1 MKEKLADSVYSS
13 LKDDIFNTRYDPNQ
27 LIVERDIAAKYG
39 VSKATAS
46 QALHRL
52 CSEGHLTSHPRSGYT
67 VTMLSPRDLVQIRRM
82 RLALETL
89 VVDIVCAEATD
100 EQIRGLYDLVGGEH
114 GGSARYAAAN
124 ALFHLGL
131 ANLTGDKY
139 IVSALTNLIG
149 ALSRVEVVM
158 SPRYQDKWHEHHRRI
173 LDALL
178 ARDAAEAKERLCAD
192 LNQ

>member
-1 MKEKLADSVYSS
+1 MKETLADSVYES
-13 LKDDIFNTRYDPNQ
+13 LKEDIFNTRYDPNQ

-39 VSKATAS
+39 ASKATAS

-82 RLALETL
+82 RLALESL
-89 VVDIVCAEATD
+89 VIDVLCAEATD
-100 EQIRGLYDLVGGEH
+100 EQIRALYDLVGAERGD
-114 GGSARYAAAN
+114 SAKYAPAN
-124 ALFHLGL
+124 AAFHLGM
-131 ANLTGDKY
+131 ARLTGDKY
-139 IVSALTNLIG
+139 LVSALTNLIG

-158 SPRYQDKWHEHHRRI
+158 SPRLQDKWHEHHRQI

-178 ARDAAEAKERLCAD
+178 VRDAAEAKERLRDD